1 MNQTQ
6 KNFMLISMWVA
17 IIAFI
22 TRCIICSFPG
32 VSGIESLYQLY
43 GFAGEAI
50 GFTGIL
56 MFFYNKWWW
65 KKLNIKKRPVLAKRY
80 VGIIRSSFDN
90 IVREAELEIE
100 QTFLSV
106 HVKMKTGESSS
117 NSLVASIE
125 KIHNEERLVYIYIN
139 EPKGELQSVS
149 SIHYGCTILK
159 INNPKDIYGNY
170 FTGRE
175 TAGSLEFKVD
185 ENI

>member
-1 MNQTQ
+1 MQ
-6 KNFMLISMWVA
+6 ISIWVA
-17 IIAFI
+17 IIMFI
-22 TRCIICSFPG
+22 IRCLICSFPG
-32 VSGIESLYQLY
+32 ISNIQSAYELY
-43 GFAGEAI
+43 GFAGEAVM
-50 GFTGIL
+50 FTGGL
-56 MFFYNKWWW
+56 MFCYNKWWW
-65 KKLNIKKRPVLAKRY
+65 KKLNFTKRPILAKKY
-80 VGIIRSSFDN
+80 IGIIRSSFDN
-90 IVREAELEIE
+90 IVRDAELEIE

-159 INNPKDIYGNY
+159 INNPYEIYGNY

-175 TAGSLEFKVD
+175 TAGSLEFRSD